1 MCIRLLLVIGLVFTI
16 NNCTTQTEPLVTTK
30 KSQFKSKSQEER
42 SEYGEEGQEGEASA
56 ITDPITLAVWIQTT
70 EEFGVHGQVFENQL
84 AQSLEKS
91 PNINLLHSA
100 LLVDKKIDKKKASKK
115 GYNVVGTFKIQKIKS
130 NGGIIWID
138 AMCSF
143 KISYGGAKRKVSF
156 TVMERC
162 NGQDSDSL
170 YQKCA
175 RFLGNKAESEIW
187 SKLANLAR

>member
-1 MCIRLLLVIGLVFTI
+1 MGLVFTI

-30 KSQFKSKSQEER
+30 KSQFKSKSQAER
-42 SEYGEEGQEGEASA
+42 SEYGEEDHEGEEGTA
-56 ITDPITLAVWIQTT
+56 ITEPITVSVWIKTT
-70 EEFGVHGQVFENQL
+70 DEYGVHGQVFENQL
-84 AQSLEKS
+84 AQALEKS
-91 PNINLLHSA
+91 PNLNLLHSA
-100 LLVDKKIDKKKASKK
+100 LLVDKKINKEKASKK

>member
-115 GYNVVGTFKIQKIKS
+115 GYNVVGNYKIQKIKS
-130 NGGIIWID
+130 NGGVIWID

-143 KISYGGAKRKVSF
+143 NISYGGAKRKVSF

-162 NGQDSDSL
+162 NGQDNDSL

-175 RFLGNKAESEIW
+175 RFLGNKAENEIW